1 MRKFLLKLLI
11 RWYVKQ
17 NRDISK
23 LSIEKEYEKMLFKNQ
38 QSIYDILRARLSKKT
53 LDHFAANTDFERAII
68 KGGALELKILLD
80 LHRTALEIDEKKDV
94 SRETRIRLYKKLSD
108 GIGTIQK

>member
-1 MRKFLLKLLI
+1 MI

-53 LDHFAANTDFERAII
+53 LDHFAADTDFERAII

-80 LHRTALEIDEKKDV
+80 LHRAALEIDDKKDI